1 MTPASSRPLP
11 CDLLVLLLATS
22 LRRCPVDKN
31 IVIRIEQGL
40 ARFVVLKPV
49 ADSIVDNHL
58 LCFQGIAMR

>member
-22 LRRCPVDKN
+22 LRRCAVDKN

>member
-22 LRRCPVDKN
+22 LRRCAVDKN

-49 ADSIVDNHL
+49 ADSIVENHL
-58 LCFQGIAMR
+58 LCFRGIAMR